1 MAPILA
7 DRSTRAHTHE
17 TPSLVALSLLRP
29 AGCTLTPIAVNPVGL
44 DAWRM
49 VQIAIR
55 CQPRVPVPADELQ
68 GWLERQVH
76 DLRAEAPYA
85 TVRLSR
91 LTQGGPS
98 VDLDIGWLVELEL
111 GEGEPLLTGHRLAD
125 ALRDMRLLGL
135 QPTLLAPAGTWTN
148 GRSA

>member
-1 MAPILA
+1 MFVDPSA
-7 DRSTRAHTHE
+7 RAHTDE
-17 TPSLVALSLLRP
+17 TPSLVALSHLRP

-55 CQPRVPVPADELQ
+55 CHPRVPVPADELQ